1 VPFAPKAHHA
11 FTQSRARFE
20 APESQRLT
28 AQERGYDSR
37 WQTARETF
45 LAKHPLCVM
54 CEERGVVMA
63 ATVVDHVIPH
73 RLGAAI
79 KSGNQERIREARTR
93 FWDSS
98 NWQSLCKPHHDGVKQ
113 AIERR
118 SMHGG
123 GGVKSLAGRV
133 S

>member
-1 VPFAPKAHHA
+1 MPSWPHSHKAVPKAG
-11 FTQSRARFE
+11 QRFE
-20 APESQRLT
+20 APECQRLT

-37 WQTARETF
+37 WQTARDGF
-45 LAKHPLCVM
+45 LAKHPLCAM
-54 CEERGVVMA
+54 CAAQGRTKT
-63 ATVVDHVIPH
+63 ATVVDHIIPH
-73 RLGAAI
+73 RLGDAL
-79 KSGNQERIREARTR
+79 KSGNQERIRKARAR

-98 NWQSLCKPHHDGVKQ
+98 NWQSLCKPHHDGAKQ

-123 GGVKSLAGRV
+123 GGFKSLAGRL